1 MNTSAQVHDFFRK
14 MADGLVLNNKGHES
28 TIDSGRNQ
36 KNNRNEKLSNELIG
50 SHSASQ
56 RAPQRSDYG
65 VGLPPLAHN

>member
-14 MADGLVLNNKGHES
+14 MADGLVLNNKGQES

-36 KNNRNEKLSNELIG
+36 KNNRNEQWSNELVV
-50 SHSASQ
+50 SHASQ